1 MYGLWG
7 KVERTDQAVYLYSQS
22 ICPSKWLS
30 PIQEFSMEKGLR
42 QGDSLSPFLFNMV
55 AEDLSRMLKIG
66 CDLRLIEGIALG
78 QTRTSRAFPIYSTL
92 TILLFSAQTNS
103 LPCRT

>member
-1 MYGLWG
+1 
-7 KVERTDQAVYLYSQS
+7 
-22 ICPSKWLS
+22 
-30 PIQEFSMEKGLR
+30 MEKGLR